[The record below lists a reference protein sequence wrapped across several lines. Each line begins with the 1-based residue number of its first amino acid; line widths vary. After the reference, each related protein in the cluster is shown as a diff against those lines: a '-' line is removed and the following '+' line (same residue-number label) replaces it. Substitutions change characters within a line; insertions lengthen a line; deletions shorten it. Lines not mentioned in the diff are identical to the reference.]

1 MKRRALV
8 ARPGGGGRDDADAE
22 SFWNRPQP
30 ERGWRPLL
38 IAAGVYAIAAV
49 VIVVLRA
56 EESPSEGTL
65 DFRDFW
71 LTAKAF
77 RETGAIRDDLGVH
90 NYLPFFVIFMTP
102 WSLLPLWAAAALF
115 TLLSLL
121 LWGLTVAMAEL
132 LLAGRLGPRPRTAT
146 LAAIGLAL
154 PYVHATIV
162 LGQVN
167 LLLLALLMAG
177 YLLIARGREWQAGI
191 PLGLAVLIKVLPVV
205 LLVILLAQRRWRA
218 VLASAGVAL
227 GLGLGTPLATLG
239 WSETVR
245 QHQEY
250 RRRAIDAHSAWATLT
265 NEKPIKAKYSNNALA
280 MVVRRWLSP
289 VDCDPRE
296 ERPGFTISVVSWP
309 PMARVA
315 VFAAIATLIGAL
327 TLLAALRRP
336 GRAPPTAAGDERAH
350 LGFAAGCGLMLAA
363 SPLVWTHY
371 LVLAYW
377 PLAVLATRALHGGR
391 RDALIARI
399 ALVGWVLAIVALAWP
414 AARAAGAQMGGVL
427 ALWAACIWLA
437 ISREQVRE

>member
-1 MKRRALV
+1 MKRRALI
-8 ARPGGGGRDDADAE
+8 ARPGDGGRGDAGAE
-22 SFWNRPQP
+22 NFPNRPQR
-30 ERGWRPLL
+30 ERGWWPLL
-38 IAAGVYAIAAV
+38 IAAGVYAIVAV
-49 VIVVLRA
+49 VVVVLRA
-56 EESPSEGTL
+56 EESPSDGTL

-115 TLLSLL
+115 TVLSLL
-121 LWGLTVAMAEL
+121 LFGLTVAMAEL
-132 LLAGRLGPRPRTAT
+132 LVAGRVGPRPRAAT

-167 LLLLALLMAG
+167 LLLLALLVAG
-177 YLLIARGREWQAGI
+177 CLLISRGREWQAGI

-205 LLVILLAQRRWRA
+205 LLVVLLAQRRWRA
-218 VLASAGVAL
+218 VLASVLVAGA
-227 GLGLGTPLATLG
+227 LGLGTPLATLG

-265 NEKPIKAKYSNNALA
+265 SEKPIKAKYSNNALP

-296 ERPGFTISVVSWP
+296 GRPGFSINVLDWP
-309 PMARVA
+309 PAARVA
-315 VFAAIATLIGAL
+315 VFAAIATLVGVL

-336 GRAPPTAAGDERAH
+336 GRAPPVAGEGGAH

-377 PLAVLATRALHGGR
+377 PLAVLTNRAMHGGR
-391 RDALIARI
+391 RGALVARI
-399 ALVGWVLAIVALAWP
+399 ALVAWVLAIAALAWP
-414 AARAAGAQMGGVL
+414 AARAAGAQLGGVL
-427 ALWAACIWLA
+427 ALWAVCAWLA
-437 ISREQVRE
+437 LGREQLRE